1 VSVAESGSAPASD
14 PELRQCLVRVL
25 SEKSGSPPAIV
36 GMARARSEHWGSYEN
51 EILTVRLAGG
61 HHLQLFLKDFGRSK
75 LPKDAA
81 GQRRE
86 REMRVYAELLDGAE
100 LGTARFY
107 GAHWDRAA
115 PRFWLFLE
123 YVDGEPLRY
132 CGFEHWLAAAGW
144 LGRLHGCFSGQQS
157 RLRTCRFLIR
167 HDAEF
172 FFRAADRAL
181 EAVSGLSDPMARRL
195 AGVLKGYDPVVAV
208 LSREPDV
215 LVHGSYR
222 PQNVLVV
229 RSSQPPRICPADWEL
244 AAFGRSTYD
253 LAFLCDGFRSPELEE
268 LLDAY
273 EREAGRF
280 GLPRR
285 DRDALRRELDCFRL
299 HKTINSLGHLRQWPH
314 PAKTAAKVVAAA
326 EEIAGTLT

>member
-1 VSVAESGSAPASD
+1 M
-14 PELRQCLVRVL
+14 L
-25 SEKSGSPPAIV
+25 SEKSGSPAAIA
-36 GMARARSEHWGSYEN
+36 GLDRARSEHWGSYDT
-51 EILTVRLAGG
+51 EILTVRLADGDQ
-61 HHLQLFLKDFGRSK
+61 LQLFLKDFGRSK

-81 GQRRE
+81 GERRE
-86 REMRVYAELLDGAE
+86 RELRVYAELLEGAE
-100 LGTARFY
+100 LGTAQFY
-107 GAHWDRAA
+107 GAHWEPAA
-115 PRFWLFLE
+115 ARFWLLLE
-123 YVDGEPLRY
+123 FVDGEPLRY
-132 CGFEHWLAAAGW
+132 CGFEHWLEAAAW
-144 LGRLHGCFSGQQS
+144 LGCLHGCFAGQQS
-157 RLRTCRFLIR
+157 RLRTCRFLMR

-195 AGVLKGYDPVVAV
+195 AGVLKGYDPVVAL
-208 LSREPDV
+208 LSREANV

-229 RSSQPPRICPADWEL
+229 RSCEPPRICPADWEL
-244 AAFGRSTYD
+244 AAFGCSTYD
-253 LAFLCDGFRSPELEE
+253 LAFLCDGFRSPQLEE

-273 EREAGRF
+273 EHEAGRF

-285 DRDALRRELDCFRL
+285 DRDELRREVDCFRL

-326 EEIAGTLT
+326 EDIAGTLR

>member
-1 VSVAESGSAPASD
+1 M
-14 PELRQCLVRVL
+14 L
-25 SEKSGSPPAIV
+25 SEKSDSPPAI
-36 GMARARSEHWGSYEN
+36 AALDRARSEHWGSYDTEV
-51 EILTVRLAGG
+51 LTVRLADGDQ
-61 HHLQLFLKDFGRSK
+61 LKLFLKDFGRSK

-81 GQRRE
+81 GERRE
-86 REMRVYAELLDGAE
+86 RELRVYAELLGGAE

-107 GAHWDRAA
+107 GAHWEPAA
-115 PRFWLFLE
+115 ARFWLLLE
-123 YVDGEPLRY
+123 FVDGEPLRY
-132 CGFEHWLAAAGW
+132 CGFEHWLEAAAW
-144 LGRLHGCFSGQQS
+144 LGRLHGRFAGQQS
-157 RLRTCRFLIR
+157 RLRTCRFLMR

-195 AGVLKGYDPVVAV
+195 AGVLKGYDPVVAL
-208 LSREPDV
+208 LSREPNI

-229 RSSQPPRICPADWEL
+229 RSCEPVRICPTDWEL
-244 AAFGRSTYD
+244 AAFGCSTYD
-253 LAFLCDGFRSPELEE
+253 LAFLCDGFRSPQLEE

-285 DRDALRRELDCFRL
+285 DRDELRRELDCFRL

-326 EEIAGTLT
+326 EEIAGTLR